1 VADVR
6 TDVPDTGDA
15 VPFVAPCRTLAPL
28 EPLTWIAQG
37 WADLRAAP
45 ALSLSYGLFTAL
57 ICVLMALVA
66 IRFGSYWLLL
76 ATLSGFVF
84 LGPVLCLGLYAI
96 SAQLERNQRPSHR
109 VSFREAGTHRLGTEM
124 VFSLMLLVVFMVWA
138 RAGSMVHVFF
148 PMEANP
154 HLGDLLAYLGIGSA
168 VGAIFAA
175 ITFASSAFSLPMIM
189 HRDVDVVTAVV
200 TSINAVLRNRSAML
214 VWAGIILL
222 GIGLGIVTG
231 FLGLIVVIP
240 VLGHATWHSYLS
252 TIDASGF
259 PRHQRGVA
267 ASPRASKQGPAGK
280 VND

>member
-6 TDVPDTGDA
+6 TDAPDSDDA
-15 VPFVAPCRTLAPL
+15 LPFVAPCRNLTPL

-37 WADLRAAP
+37 WTDLRAAP
-45 ALSLSYGLFTAL
+45 LLSLSYGLFTAIL
-57 ICVLMALVA
+57 CILMALVA

-109 VSFREAGTHRLGTEM
+109 VSFREAGTERLGTEL
-124 VFSLMLLVVFMVWA
+124 VFSLMLLIVFMVWA
-138 RAGSMVHVFF
+138 RAGSMVHIFF

-154 HLGDLLAYLGIGSA
+154 EPLDLLAYLGIGSA

-189 HRDVDVVTAVV
+189 HRDVDMVTAVV
-200 TSINAVLRNRSAML
+200 TSINAVLRNPAAML
-214 VWAGIILL
+214 VWAGIILA
-222 GIGLGIVTG
+222 GIGLGIITG
-231 FLGLIVVIP
+231 FLGLIVIIP
-240 VLGHATWHSYLS
+240 VLGHATWHSYLA

-259 PRHQRGVA
+259 PRHQRGVT
-267 ASPRASKQGPAGK
+267 ASARPAKQDPPGQAER
-280 VND
+280 